1 MQNKNLERMNKEVK
15 RTRNKIENRKIKEK
29 IEIKIIRWATYYA

>member
-1 MQNKNLERMNKEVK
+1 MNKEVKRTEKTK